1 MISILI
7 FRMVFDG
14 ILDLESGCAWF
25 SGFWV
30 FGVPLNNFRLL
41 EPSLGHYGGSAQS
54 LFMAHFPNSI
64 IQFLAVSWYFSLSF
78 LVIGF
83 WWYFY
88 RFTTTFFNYIGDSW
102 QRFFFSRSM
111 SSPPRSIRIQLAVR
125 ATLAL
130 AWAARNRSID
140 PRTLKKKERTGV
152 IEQHKNYAKIHA
164 KNTHTHKLHEIPQQK
179 SRKQQTLLEC
189 EYSSKMADRIFL
201 CFWAKRH
208 ENAVFVRFFF

>member
-30 FGVPLNNFRLL
+30 FGVPLNNFPLL
-41 EPSLGHYGGSAQS
+41 EPSLGHYGGSTQS

-64 IQFLAVSWYFSLSF
+64 IQFLAISWYFSLSF

-83 WWYFY
+83 WLYSY
-88 RFTTTFFNYIGDSW
+88 RFTTTFFYYIGDSS

-111 SSPPRSIRIQLAVR
+111 SSPPRSIRIQIAVR

-140 PRTLKKKERTGV
+140 PRTLKKKNERGWSNNIKTT
-152 IEQHKNYAKIHA
+152 QKSTQKTR
-164 KNTHTHKLHEIPQQK
+164 THTNYTKYHNKNLANNKHYWSASTAQK
-179 SRKQQTLLEC
+179 WQIEFSCVFEQNVM
-189 EYSSKMADRIFL
+189 KMLYLFVFL
-201 CFWAKRH
+201 F
-208 ENAVFVRFFF
+208 